1 MDLIN
6 LLQKAGL
13 KNKEAKAYL
22 ACLELGAASVQAIA
36 QKSGLKRTTTY
47 DVVESLLNKGFIIQS
62 RNKKRKVYVADD
74 PKNILNLLKLQQE
87 KFKQALPELKS
98 IFNRLV
104 DKPKIEYYEGVA
116 GLETVYNDT
125 LESKGTILAYGS
137 IDNMWSVMSKE
148 FIKKYVEERVK
159 RNIFERAIVPAT
171 KEAKE
176 YARNNKKE
184 LREFRFVDPERVNF
198 YNEINIYNDKVAI
211 ISFRDK
217 IGLIIQ
223 SQQIADTQK
232 AIFELAWQ
240 TASLSEI

>member
-13 KNKEAKAYL
+13 KDKEAKAYL

-47 DVVESLLNKGFIIQS
+47 DVVEGLLSKGFIIQS
-62 RNKKRKVYVADD
+62 RNKKRKVYVAED
-74 PKNILNLLKLQQE
+74 PKNILSLLKLQEE
-87 KFKQALPELKS
+87 KFKQALPELRS
-98 IFNRLV
+98 IFNSLIE
-104 DKPKIEYYEGVA
+104 KPKIEYYEGVA
-116 GLETVYNDT
+116 GLETVYRDT
-125 LESKGTILAYGS
+125 LKSKGAILAYGS
-137 IDNMWSVMSKE
+137 IDDMWSIMSKE
-148 FIKKYVEERVK
+148 FIKEYVAERIK

-176 YARNNKKE
+176 YARKNKKE
-184 LREFRFVDPERVNF
+184 LREFRFVDPERVRF

-211 ISFRDK
+211 ISFKDK
-217 IGLIIQ
+217 VGLIIQ
-223 SQQIADTQK
+223 SRQIADTQR

-240 TASLSEI
+240 AAGLSDI